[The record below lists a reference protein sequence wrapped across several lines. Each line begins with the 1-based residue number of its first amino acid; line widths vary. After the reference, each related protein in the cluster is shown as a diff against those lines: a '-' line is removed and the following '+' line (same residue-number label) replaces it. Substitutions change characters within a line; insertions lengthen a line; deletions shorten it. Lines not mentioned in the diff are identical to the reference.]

1 MKLPS
6 PPGDARARDRSWCGR
21 NVARS
26 ASADSAPARRVGV
39 VFQDFKLIPTR
50 TAEENVAVAL
60 EVIGKS
66 PREVRGKS
74 FAMLKRVGLQ
84 HRRHHRPAALSGG
97 EQQRVALARAL
108 VNDPAILLADEP
120 TGNLDAALTLEI
132 MDLIA
137 AAAARGTTVLV
148 ASHDAAL
155 VKRYARRVLRL
166 EGGQLVED
174 LSGSA
179 IRTRVVFQLYYF
191 VRAAIAGLRGSQLTT
206 VVSIATIAVAVIPLG
221 GLWVVTGNMRAL
233 LDQFG
238 NELQL
243 TAFLDA
249 KVRSDAGR
257 SLAARASAIP
267 GVERVEFVSQE
278 QALSASARDSGQRA
292 ARSAEANPLPASL
305 AIALAPDHQTPEAV
319 AACRS
324 AASRCPVSKRSR
336 AARPGSRGTAAR
348 CVWCAVPAWGSAW
361 CSHSRRC

>member
-1 MKLPS
+1 MTPGAPTRATTAEAPPAPRAGADPLIRLFHVSKSYSAGTFALRDVSVEVKKGELVFLTGPSGAGKTTLMKLLFAAERPS
-6 PPGDARARDRSWCGR
+6 EGQILVLGR
-21 NVARS
+21 NVARIG
-26 ASADSAPARRVGV
+26 DRGIPQLRRRVGV

-108 VNDPAILLADEP
+108 VNEPAILLADEP
-120 TGNLDAALTLEI
+120 TGNLDAALTVEI

-179 IRTRVVFQLYYF
+179 IR
-191 VRAAIAGLRGSQLTT
+191 
-206 VVSIATIAVAVIPLG
+206 
-221 GLWVVTGNMRAL
+221 
-233 LDQFG
+233 
-238 NELQL
+238 
-243 TAFLDA
+243 
-249 KVRSDAGR
+249 
-257 SLAARASAIP
+257 
-267 GVERVEFVSQE
+267 
-278 QALSASARDSGQRA
+278 
-292 ARSAEANPLPASL
+292 
-305 AIALAPDHQTPEAV
+305 
-319 AACRS
+319 
-324 AASRCPVSKRSR
+324 
-336 AARPGSRGTAAR
+336 
-348 CVWCAVPAWGSAW
+348 
-361 CSHSRRC
+361 

>member
-1 MKLPS
+1 MTPGAPARATAAEAPPAPRAGADPLIRLFHVSKSYSAGTFALRDVSVEVKKGELVFLTGPSGAGKTTLMKLLFAAERPS
-6 PPGDARARDRSWCGR
+6 EGQILVLGR
-21 NVARS
+21 NVARIG
-26 ASADSAPARRVGV
+26 DRGIPQLRRRVGV

-50 TAEENVAVAL
+50 TAEENVAIAL

-108 VNDPAILLADEP
+108 VNEPAILLADEP
-120 TGNLDAALTLEI
+120 TGNLDATLTVEI

-179 IRTRVVFQLYYF
+179 IR
-191 VRAAIAGLRGSQLTT
+191 
-206 VVSIATIAVAVIPLG
+206 
-221 GLWVVTGNMRAL
+221 
-233 LDQFG
+233 
-238 NELQL
+238 
-243 TAFLDA
+243 
-249 KVRSDAGR
+249 
-257 SLAARASAIP
+257 
-267 GVERVEFVSQE
+267 
-278 QALSASARDSGQRA
+278 
-292 ARSAEANPLPASL
+292 
-305 AIALAPDHQTPEAV
+305 
-319 AACRS
+319 
-324 AASRCPVSKRSR
+324 
-336 AARPGSRGTAAR
+336 
-348 CVWCAVPAWGSAW
+348 
-361 CSHSRRC
+361 

>member
-1 MKLPS
+1 MTPGAPARATAEATPAPRVGGDPLIRLFHVSKSYAAGTFALRDVSVEVKKGELVFLTGPSGAGKTTLMKLLFAAERPS
-6 PPGDARARDRSWCGR
+6 EGQILVLGR
-21 NVARS
+21 NVARIGERGI
-26 ASADSAPARRVGV
+26 PRLRRRVGV

-84 HRRHHRPAALSGG
+84 HRRHHRPGALSGG

-120 TGNLDAALTLEI
+120 TGNLDAALTIEI

-174 LSGSA
+174 LSGGA
-179 IRTRVVFQLYYF
+179 IR
-191 VRAAIAGLRGSQLTT
+191 
-206 VVSIATIAVAVIPLG
+206 
-221 GLWVVTGNMRAL
+221 
-233 LDQFG
+233 
-238 NELQL
+238 
-243 TAFLDA
+243 
-249 KVRSDAGR
+249 
-257 SLAARASAIP
+257 
-267 GVERVEFVSQE
+267 
-278 QALSASARDSGQRA
+278 
-292 ARSAEANPLPASL
+292 
-305 AIALAPDHQTPEAV
+305 
-319 AACRS
+319 
-324 AASRCPVSKRSR
+324 
-336 AARPGSRGTAAR
+336 
-348 CVWCAVPAWGSAW
+348 
-361 CSHSRRC
+361 

>member
-1 MKLPS
+1 MTPGAPARATAEATPAPRVGGDPLIRLFHVSKSYAAGTFALRDVSVEVKKGELVFLTGPSGAGKTTLMKLLFAAERPS
-6 PPGDARARDRSWCGR
+6 EGQILVLGR
-21 NVARS
+21 NVARIGERGI
-26 ASADSAPARRVGV
+26 PRLRRRVGV

-84 HRRHHRPAALSGG
+84 HRRHHRPGALSGG

-120 TGNLDAALTLEI
+120 TGNLDAALTIEI

-179 IRTRVVFQLYYF
+179 IR
-191 VRAAIAGLRGSQLTT
+191 
-206 VVSIATIAVAVIPLG
+206 
-221 GLWVVTGNMRAL
+221 
-233 LDQFG
+233 
-238 NELQL
+238 
-243 TAFLDA
+243 
-249 KVRSDAGR
+249 
-257 SLAARASAIP
+257 
-267 GVERVEFVSQE
+267 
-278 QALSASARDSGQRA
+278 
-292 ARSAEANPLPASL
+292 
-305 AIALAPDHQTPEAV
+305 
-319 AACRS
+319 
-324 AASRCPVSKRSR
+324 
-336 AARPGSRGTAAR
+336 
-348 CVWCAVPAWGSAW
+348 
-361 CSHSRRC
+361 

>member
-1 MKLPS
+1 MTPGAPASATTAEAPPAPRAGADPLIRLFHVSKSYSAGTFALRDVSVEVKKGELVFLTGPSGAGKTTLMKLLFAAERPS
-6 PPGDARARDRSWCGR
+6 EGQILVLGR
-21 NVARS
+21 NVARIG
-26 ASADSAPARRVGV
+26 DRGIPQLRRRVGV

-50 TAEENVAVAL
+50 TAEENVAIAL

-108 VNDPAILLADEP
+108 VNEPAILLADEP
-120 TGNLDAALTLEI
+120 TGNLDATLTVEI

-179 IRTRVVFQLYYF
+179 IR
-191 VRAAIAGLRGSQLTT
+191 
-206 VVSIATIAVAVIPLG
+206 
-221 GLWVVTGNMRAL
+221 
-233 LDQFG
+233 
-238 NELQL
+238 
-243 TAFLDA
+243 
-249 KVRSDAGR
+249 
-257 SLAARASAIP
+257 
-267 GVERVEFVSQE
+267 
-278 QALSASARDSGQRA
+278 
-292 ARSAEANPLPASL
+292 
-305 AIALAPDHQTPEAV
+305 
-319 AACRS
+319 
-324 AASRCPVSKRSR
+324 
-336 AARPGSRGTAAR
+336 
-348 CVWCAVPAWGSAW
+348 
-361 CSHSRRC
+361 

>member
-1 MKLPS
+1 MTPGAPARATTAEAPPAPRAGADPLIRLFHVSKSYSAGTFALRDVSVEVKKGELVFLTGPSGAGKTTLMKLLFAAERPS
-6 PPGDARARDRSWCGR
+6 EGQILVLGR
-21 NVARS
+21 NVARIG
-26 ASADSAPARRVGV
+26 DRGIPQLRRRVGV

-50 TAEENVAVAL
+50 TAEENVAIAL

-108 VNDPAILLADEP
+108 VNEPAILLADEP
-120 TGNLDAALTLEI
+120 TGNLDATLTVEI

-179 IRTRVVFQLYYF
+179 IR
-191 VRAAIAGLRGSQLTT
+191 
-206 VVSIATIAVAVIPLG
+206 
-221 GLWVVTGNMRAL
+221 
-233 LDQFG
+233 
-238 NELQL
+238 
-243 TAFLDA
+243 
-249 KVRSDAGR
+249 
-257 SLAARASAIP
+257 
-267 GVERVEFVSQE
+267 
-278 QALSASARDSGQRA
+278 
-292 ARSAEANPLPASL
+292 
-305 AIALAPDHQTPEAV
+305 
-319 AACRS
+319 
-324 AASRCPVSKRSR
+324 
-336 AARPGSRGTAAR
+336 
-348 CVWCAVPAWGSAW
+348 
-361 CSHSRRC
+361 